1 MTPWVTPLPSHPAT
15 AQRLRHPHGR
25 GGGLHPGRLPHQR
38 RPAGDGERGAAA
50 ESSPPNPGC
59 VPAPPP
65 SLGDHLSSLL
75 VCCGGR
81 GALGPSAAP
90 RPPPQTLLVEFYRGA
105 PDLVKFQELWSH
117 DQTYLD
123 KLKVG
128 IYPPRSSQQL
138 IRGLCCTPVR
148 SKAQSARGEP
158 SQQLLSA
165 GLPGL
170 PHPQGSELRPHPGAD
185 LRPAE
190 AQQLSRSCAGE
201 QRLRAALQG
210 CSTACCAQ
218 RANGRTQSQ
227 QRGARGQGRAGGSWG
242 PNAYSATERGEIRE
256 ETQPHLLHRQ
266 GWAHGP
272 LPRSCRQNVSIPCPH
287 CQRPREEGTVC
298 SPSTAFIVVE
308 NGMFH

>member
-1 MTPWVTPLPSHPAT
+1 MTPGMTPLPSHPAT

-65 SLGDHLSSLL
+65 SPGDHLSSLL

-128 IYPPRSSQQL
+128 TALSLSSAL
-138 IRGLCCTPVR
+138 PTPLLPAAVQ
-148 SKAQSARGEP
+148 KA
-158 SQQLLSA
+158 
-165 GLPGL
+165 
-170 PHPQGSELRPHPGAD
+170 
-185 LRPAE
+185 
-190 AQQLSRSCAGE
+190 
-201 QRLRAALQG
+201 
-210 CSTACCAQ
+210 
-218 RANGRTQSQ
+218 
-227 QRGARGQGRAGGSWG
+227 
-242 PNAYSATERGEIRE
+242 
-256 ETQPHLLHRQ
+256 LLH
-266 GWAHGP
+266 
-272 LPRSCRQNVSIPCPH
+272 
-287 CQRPREEGTVC
+287 
-298 SPSTAFIVVE
+298 PSAEQSTE
-308 NGMFH
+308 CTG